1 MPNAT
6 PVLLPARPATRE
18 MLLRSGFSPQMI
30 RTQLATRRLVRVRRG
45 VFLAASAW
53 PDSEAGRHLA
63 RAWAEQTMYEDAVM
77 SHGTAAL
84 VRRLPHPGLVEW
96 YADEPTVTLPRE
108 GGSKS
113 RQGGVIH
120 RLAELP
126 PHHVTR
132 DAVGFAVTTVAR
144 TAVDLV
150 RRLELPQALVVLDGA
165 ARRLV
170 ESMVVEARRRDY
182 ANPGLAVAARE
193 ALEEAS
199 RVRRSASLGPKIA
212 LADPRRESAAES
224 LSYGYFELAGLPRP
238 LLQQPIRTPL
248 GTFFP
253 DFYWPDHRLIG
264 ECDGIVKYTERQD
277 LIKEKVREDALREV
291 GNRFVR
297 WTGQAIMREPAG
309 VVGRVA
315 RGLGF

>member
-1 MPNAT
+1 
-6 PVLLPARPATRE
+6 

-30 RTQLATRRLVRVRRG
+30 RTQLTAGRLVRVRRG

-63 RAWAEQTMYEDAVM
+63 RAWAEQTMYEEAVM
-77 SHGTAAL
+77 SHGTAAM
-84 VRRLPHPGLVEW
+84 VWRLPHPGPAEW
-96 YADEPTVTLPRE
+96 YADGPTVTLPSY

-113 RQGGVIH
+113 RQGGVVH
-120 RLAELP
+120 RLGVLP
-126 PHHVTR
+126 AHHVTR
-132 DAVGFAVTTVAR
+132 DEAGFAVTTVAR

-150 RRLELPQALVVLDGA
+150 PALALPEALVVLDGA

-199 RVRRSASLGPKIA
+199 HVRRSALLGPRIA

-224 LSYGYFELAGLPRP
+224 LSFGYFELAGLPRP
-238 LLQQPIRTPL
+238 LLQHPIQTPD

-253 DFYWPDHRLIG
+253 DFYWPEQRLVG
-264 ECDGIVKYTERQD
+264 ECDGIVKYTDRRD
-277 LIKEKVREDALREV
+277 LVMEKVREDALREV

-297 WTGQAIMREPAG
+297 WTGQAIMREPDG

-315 RGLGF
+315 RGLGL